1 MDILVR
7 GRNLDVSEPL
17 REYARRRL
25 EFAAR
30 SFEPRIERVEVLVE
44 DMNGPRGGVDK
55 LCVVSVFVDRIGRV
69 FARAT
74 ALDAYA
80 AIDRAAARVRS
91 VLVRRLQRV
100 AARSV
105 KKGQLNGRTDWTPP
119 DAA

>member
-7 GRNLDVSEPL
+7 GRNLDISESL

-30 SFEPRIERVEVLVE
+30 SFEPRIDGVEVIFE
-44 DMNGPRGGVDK
+44 DMNGPRGGIDK
-55 LCVVSVFVDRIGRV
+55 LCVISVSVARIGRV

-74 ALDAYA
+74 AVDAYA
-80 AIDRAAARVRS
+80 AVVRAATRLRS
-91 VLVRRLQRV
+91 GLVRRIRRV
-100 AARSV
+100 TTRSQ
-105 KKGQLNGRTDWTPP
+105 KRAQLSASPDWTPP